1 MSLRELLVYVGTYVL
16 QHNINQNIFVNV
28 VNNIINSEIRSNKE
42 LNYVICTDVRFA
54 HEYDYIKKMNGI
66 VINVTRESVTQLDNV
81 AEHDLDDFTNYD
93 FVIDN
98 SGTYDDLFEQVWDMI
113 HDNIVFSNIIV
124 ELDVHE
130 NVNNYV
136 RKMSDNSWQLCVEYG
151 MQNIQYDD
159 GRIYMLSPIGGPI
172 IKINSELDCYE
183 KIYINDIEF
192 DLQTGNFML
201 LS

>member
-1 MSLRELLVYVGTYVL
+1 ML
-16 QHNINQNIFVNV
+16 F
-28 VNNIINSEIRSNKE
+28 RS
-42 LNYVICTDVRFA
+42 
-54 HEYDYIKKMNGI
+54 
-66 VINVTRESVTQLDNV
+66 
-81 AEHDLDDFTNYD
+81 EHDLDDFTNYD

-113 HDNIVFSNIIV
+113 YDNIVFSNITV

-136 RKMSDNSWQLCVEYG
+136 RKMSDNTWQLCVEYG